1 MTTKEMLVELEYAL
15 LCNDKRNQEE
25 LYKLLEAKGINSDEA
40 NNQCFKIY
48 VKGDWYERVY

>member
-48 VKGDWYERVY
+48 VKGD